1 MITLQSITL
10 PSKAD
15 LFVSHSTI
23 LLSTRPQVMRGE
35 GRELMRAVRDRSLK
49 IYEQLQR
56 IGLELD
62 ADGDVDDTCPGSK

>member
-1 MITLQSITL
+1 
-10 PSKAD
+10 
-15 LFVSHSTI
+15 
-23 LLSTRPQVMRGE
+23 MRGE